1 MSEPWTSTAAP
12 GEVREKRHG
21 VMRPF
26 LLGCFVG
33 LLLLPAIMIALAL
46 SGFLPVHAD
55 AEPMWLEALIAR
67 RAFDAS
73 VGRHALQV
81 ASPIVATD
89 DNLLQGMKLYRDNC
103 SGCHGNPGRPSN
115 WGSAHFYPRVPQ
127 FAAEPPRKPDWQI
140 SWIVEHG
147 VKYSGMGGWSELMPQ
162 AEAWKVAS
170 FLSGLDSLLAV
181 DDAPDRVAWR
191 RRSHP
196 RRDEHRARKR
206 LLNLV

>member
-1 MSEPWTSTAAP
+1 MATPAA
-12 GEVREKRHG
+12 
-21 VMRPF
+21 
-26 LLGCFVG
+26 
-33 LLLLPAIMIALAL
+33 
-46 SGFLPVHAD
+46 
-55 AEPMWLEALIAR
+55 
-67 RAFDAS
+67 
-73 VGRHALQV
+73 
-81 ASPIVATD
+81 
-89 DNLLQGMKLYRDNC
+89 
-103 SGCHGNPGRPSN
+103 SN

-140 SWIVEHG
+140 FWIVEHG

-206 LLNLV
+206 LFNLV